1 MKAPLPRFARLA
13 PSALILSAL
22 LLSGCGR
29 QESVDDLPSAN
40 ELANASRAEL
50 LKAEKAEKD
59 ELGAASRNYVNDI
72 RGFSILLPEGWTRD
86 AATVNAMGVEAQDP
100 GAGADIR
107 VFWSANG
114 ENKDLQQVVGAM
126 NEGSEAVDGNFVG
139 QNEYRGTASDGE
151 GNNVAVRLIR
161 KKDGSLVT
169 ATFVYPELLSEQYMQ
184 IAEQTLDTLRVFE
197 TAETKGAA
205 PAAASPPASGN
216 AAQGAAQ

>member
-22 LLSGCGR
+22 LLTGCGR

-59 ELGAASRNYVNDI
+59 ELGAASRNYVNDTH
-72 RGFSILLPEGWTRD
+72 GFSILLPEGWTRD
-86 AATVNAMGVEAQDP
+86 TATGNAMGVEAQDP

-197 TAETKGAA
+197 TAASKGTA
-205 PAAASPPASGN
+205 PAAVSPPASEN
-216 AAQGAAQ
+216 AAQ